1 MTETK
6 FSSTLRLLM
15 ETPPITTQAQLAE
28 ITGKTRQTISQYVN
42 GISEPGYD
50 TLVKIADYFDV
61 PLDYLLGRGKENGV
75 HIEHHEAKADQGKNP
90 LALVPT
96 KIIRAIGRVRQYGT
110 EKYGDPENWKKVE
123 AKRYRNALYRHWLN
137 YLDDPKGKDEE
148 SGLPHL
154 WHLACNAAFLI
165 EMEDE

>member
-1 MTETK
+1 MTENQ
-6 FSSTLRLLM
+6 FSSTLRILM
-15 ETPPITTQAQLAE
+15 TVPPITTQAQLAE

-50 TLVKIADYFDV
+50 TLVKIADYFEV
-61 PLDYLLGRGKENGV
+61 SIDYLLGRCQGKGIQVESQP
-75 HIEHHEAKADQGKNP
+75 AKADRGKNP
-90 LALVPT
+90 LTLVPT

-110 EKYGDPENWKKVE
+110 EKYGDPDNWQKVE
-123 AKRYRNALYRHWLN
+123 AQRYRDALYRHWLN

-148 SGLPHL
+148 SGLSHI
-154 WHLACNAAFLI
+154 WHVACNAAFLI